1 MVTNSMEAQL
11 RQIAA
16 HLKAYEEQVKAATD
30 KVLAEHA
37 HEVAQL
43 AKELAPVKTGKL
55 RDSIQ
60 VVKDGDLY
68 YKVEATAP
76 YAADMELGTANMEA
90 EPFLFPA
97 SEQLRNELPGKLRAG
112 LKNA

>member
-1 MVTNSMEAQL
+1 MEAQL
-11 RQIAA
+11 RQLAA
-16 HLKAYEEQVKAATD
+16 QLKAYEQQVKAAAD
-30 KVLAEHA
+30 RVLAEHA
-37 HEVAQL
+37 NEVAQL

-60 VVKDGDLY
+60 VVRDGDLH

-76 YAADMELGTANMEA
+76 YAADVELGTANMEA

-97 SEQLRNELPGKLRAG
+97 SEQLRNELPGKLKAA
-112 LKNA
+112 LKNT